1 MAGTQR
7 EQDRLTLCSARAGF
21 TLIELMMVCAIIGT
35 LSAIAIPHLKDSV
48 KGAKVSR
55 AAQEIRVLEVDIASY
70 EAGFNKL
77 PPDLASIGRGGML
90 DPWGNPYEY
99 TNLQTVKG
107 KGKARKDKFLVP
119 LNSDYDLWSDG
130 EDGASVGPLTAKA
143 SRDDIVRANDGSF
156 VGLASKY

>member
-1 MAGTQR
+1 MPTT
-7 EQDRLTLCSARAGF
+7 EQAPHRLSGASARAGY

-35 LSAIAIPHLKDSV
+35 LSAIAIPHLKDTV

-55 AAQEIRVLEVDIASY
+55 AAQELRVLETDIAAY
-70 EAGFNKL
+70 EAGFAKL

-90 DPWGNPYEY
+90 DPWGNPYQY

-119 LNSDYDLWSDG
+119 LNSDYDLYSMG
-130 EDGASVGPLTAKA
+130 EDGATATPLTAKA
-143 SRDDIVRANDGSF
+143 SRDDIVRANDGAF
-156 VGLASKY
+156 VGLASTY